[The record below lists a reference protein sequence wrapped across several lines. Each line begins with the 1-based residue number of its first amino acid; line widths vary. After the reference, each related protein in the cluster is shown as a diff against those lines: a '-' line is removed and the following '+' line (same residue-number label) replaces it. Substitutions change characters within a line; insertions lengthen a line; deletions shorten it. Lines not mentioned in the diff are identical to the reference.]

1 MLSAFHEPPETATA
15 STLRT
20 VAAAAQPL
28 SPVAEPVAAS
38 TQPIAP
44 STKQVATP
52 AQPVPS
58 TARQICT
65 VSEPLT
71 IAVRGSDGQ
80 ERGVPVVPK
89 PFALGLQAV
98 AQPPS
103 GPKSPSEVPELPVPE
118 VKVEDQPRGP
128 APAHRAREGWCEAL
142 RRPLAPRGHQADAAG
157 ML

>member
-1 MLSAFHEPPETATA
+1 MRPVT
-15 STLRT
+15 
-20 VAAAAQPL
+20 AAAQPL

-52 AQPVPS
+52 AQPVPA
-58 TARQICT
+58 TAQQIRA
-65 VSEPLT
+65 VSEPFT

-98 AQPPS
+98 AQPPP
-103 GPKSPSEVPELPVPE
+103 GPESPPEVPELPVQE
-118 VKVEDQPRGP
+118 VEVED
-128 APAHRAREGWCEAL
+128 
-142 RRPLAPRGHQADAAG
+142 
-157 ML
+157 